1 MLRQPIAYWA
11 NVHCGRSLLLGRGWR
26 GYGRE
31 ACFETLE
38 ML

>member
-1 MLRQPIAYWA
+1 MLRQPIGYWA
-11 NVHCGRSLLLGRGWR
+11 SAHCHESLLLGCGWR